1 MFERASSCCGAV
13 LAGFASTAAMTCAR
27 PPSAAPSAARRRVP
41 ANAADRHGGSGRTV
55 ECRARSPCRPLIGI
69 TLCHRRD
76 RLRRLQDPSPQV
88 ARLAFPCGPR
98 ALLEERSEE
107 AVQRAAQVA
116 QERNPLFE
124 QHARGFGF
132 LHVRQL
138 RGVAAER
145 LGVERE
151 RILVAGLLE
160 DHAGLARELA
170 GADGVAGFGHA
181 GRAVAA
187 EGVLAGMAVG
197 AVEVEGAV
205 DENGQFAGALRLDRA
220 VAHFGLMPEPQE
232 ELVAD
237 EVLRLEALG
246 DPRVLG
252 VLALAFGA

>member
-88 ARLAFPCGPR
+88 AGLAFPCGPR
-98 ALLEERSEE
+98 ALLEERGEE
-107 AVQRAAQVA
+107 AVERAAQIA
-116 QERNPLFE
+116 EQRDPLLE
-124 QHARGFGF
+124 QHARRFGF
-132 LHVRQL
+132 LDVREL
-138 RGVAAER
+138 RGVAAEGF
-145 LGVERE
+145 GVERE
-151 RILVAGLLE
+151 RILIAGLLE
-160 DHAGLARELA
+160 DHARLARELA

-181 GRAVAA
+181 RRAVAA
-187 EGVLAGMAVG
+187 KGVFAGLAVG

-205 DENGQFAGALRLDRA
+205 DEDREFAR
-220 VAHFGLMPEPQE
+220 
-232 ELVAD
+232 
-237 EVLRLEALG
+237 ALG
-246 DPRVLG
+246 L
-252 VLALAFGA
+252 